1 MGKAVLTIVHLI
13 NRVPA
18 KSLSYFSP
26 VDLLS
31 KHYRDFPLKTGLKPR
46 VFGCIVYVHVLSLGC
61 YKLAPRAIK
70 CAMVGYS
77 QTQKGYKCFDPTG
90 RKFFISADVTFNESL
105 SYFQLPQLQPC
116 ISATKDE
123 CWAMDSPIYPHLSG
137 DVEDLA
143 TSPHIL
149 RASQKDLDLVP
160 NLAPVSDVADE
171 VNLSSNDTE
180 IDLDPGVE
188 LEGIF
193 T

>member
-1 MGKAVLTIVHLI
+1 M
-13 NRVPA
+13 N
-18 KSLSYFSP
+18 
-26 VDLLS
+26 
-31 KHYRDFPLKTGLKPR
+31 
-46 VFGCIVYVHVLSLGC
+46 
-61 YKLAPRAIK
+61 
-70 CAMVGYS
+70 
-77 QTQKGYKCFDPTG
+77 
-90 RKFFISADVTFNESL
+90 FNESL
-105 SYFQLPQLQPC
+105 SYFQQPQLQSC

-193 T
+193 TDMGGDHPHLRAMNFMIQLHFRTVSGAALRKRLILLMTM